1 MSFLDEVGKDW
12 EEEAADEAL
21 AETQEV
27 ETGKEATSQPA
38 ETEVQAEEIQPES
51 QEEESSQE
59 QTGKTFN
66 PVAHR
71 KMMDERRKRQEA
83 EAELIELR
91 REKQRLE
98 AQKKPKEPMK
108 VPDAYEQPEEFG
120 GFVQDQFAE
129 LQFQNRLETSG
140 IRAEVKYGEDT
151 VKAAVDWAT
160 GLNDPFLGQRMRQA
174 VSPVE
179 FVVQEYQQSRTLERV
194 GGKSFEEAAKEYAEQ
209 QGWIVSQP
217 GQQVAGSQPKPSS
230 PKPSRSLASVP
241 GAGSQGA
248 ITNDAFG
255 EVFSPTGM
263 GLKRG

>member
-12 EEEAADEAL
+12 EEEAADAVTESQEVEAGKE
-21 AETQEV
+21 AASQPVETETQAEQVQPETQEE
-27 ETGKEATSQPA
+27 ET
-38 ETEVQAEEIQPES
+38 
-51 QEEESSQE
+51 SQE
-59 QTGKTFN
+59 QPGKTFD

-71 KMMDERRKRQEA
+71 KMMEERRKRQEA
-83 EAELIELR
+83 EAELMELR

-98 AQKKPKEPMK
+98 SQQKPSEPMK

-120 GFVQDQFAE
+120 GFVQNQFAE

-140 IRAEVKYGEDT
+140 IRAEVKYGEET

-160 GLNDPFLGQRMRQA
+160 SLNDPFLGQRMRQA
-174 VSPVE
+174 ASPVE

-194 GGKSFEEAAKEYAEQ
+194 GGKSFEDAAKEYAEQ

-217 GQQVAGSQPKPSS
+217 GQHVAGSQPKPSS

-241 GAGSQGA
+241 GAGSQGQVA
-248 ITNDAFG
+248 SDAFG
-255 EVFSPTGM
+255 EVFSPSGM
-263 GLKRG
+263 GLKRS